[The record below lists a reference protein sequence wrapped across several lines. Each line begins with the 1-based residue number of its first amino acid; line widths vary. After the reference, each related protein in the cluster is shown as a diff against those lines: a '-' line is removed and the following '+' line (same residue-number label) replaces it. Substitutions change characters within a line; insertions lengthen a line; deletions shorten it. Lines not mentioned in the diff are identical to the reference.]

1 MLALASHVC
10 SVWNI
15 SDAQFE
21 IYDRSKIFSR
31 QLNEDLQTTM

>member
-21 IYDRSKIFSR
+21 IYDRSKIFFTPI
-31 QLNEDLQTTM
+31 E